1 VYNWK
6 LSVFNKLDSTNN
18 EALRRLLNSDQS
30 GEVFL
35 AYSQT
40 MGKGRAG
47 REWVSCCGNLMMTAT
62 IEIEERQ
69 RMSDLAFVGAVAVA
83 EAVNELLP
91 QETRAE
97 IKWPNDLMVGN
108 RKLGGLLIEVSSR
121 PLIAALGI
129 GLNLENAPKSDNFES
144 ACLLDFGVSIKPIK
158 MSKLI
163 TQKLGVWIER
173 WSLIGL
179 TPVINQWKALGK
191 GIGETIRV
199 RISEQT
205 IVDGKFIDIDK
216 EGRMLLELSNGR
228 SMTISAGD
236 VLFE

>member
-1 VYNWK
+1 MYNWK

-18 EALRRLLNSDQS
+18 EALRRVSSSDES
-30 GEVFL
+30 GEVIL
-35 AYSQT
+35 AYRQT

-47 REWVSCCGNLMMTAT
+47 REWVSCYGNLMMTAT
-62 IEIEERQ
+62 IAIEERQ
-69 RMSDLAFVGAVAVA
+69 RMSDLAFVGAVAVT

-91 QETRAE
+91 QESRAE

-129 GLNLENAPKSDNFES
+129 GLNLENAPKSDNFEA
-144 ACLLDFGVSIKPIK
+144 ACLSDFGVSIKPIK

-163 TQKLGVWIER
+163 AQKLGIWIEQ
-173 WSLIGL
+173 WNLIGL
-179 TPVINQWKALGK
+179 SPVINQWKAWGK
-191 GIGETIRV
+191 GIGEIIKV
-199 RISEQT
+199 RIAEKT
-205 IVDGKFIDIDK
+205 IVEGKFIDIDK

-236 VLFE
+236 VLFD

>member
-1 VYNWK
+1 MCDWK

-18 EALRRLLNSDQS
+18 EALRRLTSSDES
-30 GEVFL
+30 GEVIL
-35 AYSQT
+35 AYRQT

-62 IEIEERQ
+62 IAIEERQ

-91 QETRAE
+91 HESHAE

-129 GLNLENAPKSDNFES
+129 GLNLKNAPKSDNFQA
-144 ACLLDFGVSIKPIK
+144 ACLLDFNVSIKPIR

-163 TQKLGVWIER
+163 AQKLGVWIER
-173 WSLIGL
+173 WSLCGF
-179 TPVINQWKALGK
+179 TPVINQWKAWGK
-191 GIGETIRV
+191 GIGEIVRV
-199 RISEQT
+199 RKADQT
-205 IVDGKFIDIDK
+205 IVEGKFIDIDK
-216 EGRMLLELSNGR
+216 EGRLLLELSNGR